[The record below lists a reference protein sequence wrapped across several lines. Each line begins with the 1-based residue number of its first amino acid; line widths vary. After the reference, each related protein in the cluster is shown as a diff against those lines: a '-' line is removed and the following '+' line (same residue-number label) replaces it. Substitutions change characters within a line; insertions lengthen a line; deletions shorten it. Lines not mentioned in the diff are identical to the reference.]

1 MWKFNRQKKELKIYT
16 NILKRCCQIIL
27 VASFAYGCVG
37 KGAKADRGE
46 SANSALVEA
55 LQAIDLG
62 DTAKVDTL
70 DFGVVKTGEVL
81 SRQVALANSGDVPVV
96 VTSTETS
103 CGCLRLDY
111 PSEPVEKGKK
121 VVAEMWFDAA
131 GYTFFYPRAFYL
143 RGTMAGGEKKIVVVA
158 RME

>member
-1 MWKFNRQKKELKIYT
+1 MESANLKRHL
-16 NILKRCCQIIL
+16 NILKRCCLIVL
-27 VASFAYGCVG
+27 AAFFAYGCVG
-37 KGAKADRGE
+37 KAGKKEQNEKA
-46 SANSALVEA
+46 SSALVEA

-81 SRQVALANSGDVPVV
+81 SRQVALTNSGEAPVV
-96 VTSTETS
+96 VASTETS
-103 CGCLRLDY
+103 CGCLRLEY
-111 PSEPVEKGKK
+111 PTVPIEKGKK

-143 RGTMAGGEKKIVVVA
+143 RGSMAGGEKKIVVVA
-158 RME
+158 EME